1 MCSYL
6 YASARDVG
14 EVEHVHNVV
23 LVFVFVLLCEDF
35 ADDALDGARD
45 VVHIL
50 RLDDRL

>member
-1 MCSYL
+1 MRHL
-6 YASARDVG
+6 YASARDVS

-23 LVFVFVLLCEDF
+23 LVFVFVFLCEDF